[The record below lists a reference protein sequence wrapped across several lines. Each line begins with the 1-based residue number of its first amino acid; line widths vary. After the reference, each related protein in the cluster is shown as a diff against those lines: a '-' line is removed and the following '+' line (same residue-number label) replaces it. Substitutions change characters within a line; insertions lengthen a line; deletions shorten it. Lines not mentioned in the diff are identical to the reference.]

1 MGMFTCHVNAA
12 QKEKSQVKYLKMETK
27 AFVPSQEASFIG
39 EWSIVNSSVGW
50 KMLGPFP

>member
-1 MGMFTCHVNAA
+1 MGMFTCHVSAA
-12 QKEKSQVKYLKMETK
+12 RKEKSQVKYLEMETQ

-39 EWSIVNSSVGW
+39 EWSIVNSNVGW